1 MEHCIGANCAVLWC
15 ILSNVRT
22 SMTPAQICFY
32 SATMWHCV
40 WLVLHMPRCC
50 WGGTMF
56 GWYYIYPMMGMTFL
70 NQFWLRLNYL
80 RAKDNFRSILQVS
93 TTQLS
98 QLIRSKHFK
107 SFIKTMSYWKQTGVN
122 PHEEGGSTTDG
133 GVAGLYCNTS
143 WWFLR

>member
-1 MEHCIGANCAVLWC
+1 MFWSIVLVP
-15 ILSNVRT
+15 IV
-22 SMTPAQICFY
+22 QFY
-32 SATMWHCV
+32 GVFWVMFGLV
-40 WLVLHMPRCC
+40 WPLHRSVFIVPRCC
-50 WGGTMF
+50 WGGTVF
-56 GWYYIYPMMGMTFL
+56 EWYYIYPMMGITIL
-70 NQFWLRLNYL
+70 INSCVRLNYL

-122 PHEEGGSTTDG
+122 PHEEGGSTTDS